1 MGEDAQWFE
10 FGAAGFGV
18 ALKRLLVGT
27 VDLATS
33 IGAVYGRVYMYIY
46 ICIIILTAERTYRD
60 S

>member
-46 ICIIILTAERTYRD
+46 V
-60 S
+60 